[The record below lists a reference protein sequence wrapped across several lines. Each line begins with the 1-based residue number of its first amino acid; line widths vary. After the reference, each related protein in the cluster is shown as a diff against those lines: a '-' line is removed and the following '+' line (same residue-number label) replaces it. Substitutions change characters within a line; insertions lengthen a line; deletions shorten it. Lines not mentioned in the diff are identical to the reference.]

1 MDGTELPTIFG
12 MSAGAFVVLY
22 FTLVLGGA
30 CLASY
35 YNQRSAFLLLFSLT
49 LVSIVLGIIGGAG
62 ALKAVAVTAAL
73 LAFAAMASYGFRQFL
88 ITLAEG
94 DVGAGIKQNMPVFVV
109 VLLLFVGLLAL
120 SIARGWP
127 LAEISA
133 AAIIVMLIMLAMTRD
148 VAKELRTAPLTAAFG
163 MFVIFIYAIAAI
175 FAPIIAPH
183 GEAEVISQAFAPA
196 DANMLMGADQLGRD
210 MFSRLIY
217 GARNTISLAVIG
229 TCLAFT
235 LGALAGLLAAVRGGW
250 FDQAMGR
257 TADVIMSIPSL
268 IFGLLMVSIFG
279 SLATNPAWL
288 SMFDGNVGQADFW
301 LSVALVSFFG
311 LLVGLL
317 VLATIADNIAQWI
330 AKGAIVAGAIFVF
343 GLALASLFNSSEVI
357 LILVVSVI
365 YSPRVYRLTRAVA
378 GNVVVMDYIEAARL
392 RGERT
397 WYLIRREILP
407 NSTAPLVAEFGLEFC
422 FVFLLISGLSFL
434 GLGIQPPTADW
445 GSMVK
450 ENATLIS
457 FGEIIPLIPA
467 AAIALLTVAVNFVVD
482 WMLFR
487 SSGLKEH

>member
-1 MDGTELPTIFG
+1 MSIFVIG
-12 MSAGAFVVLY
+12 FYTLLLAASTAAAY
-22 FTLVLGGA
+22 F
-30 CLASY
+30 
-35 YNQRSAFLLLFSLT
+35 NQRAAFMLLFSLT
-49 LVSIVLGIIGGAG
+49 LVSFVLGIIGGAG
-62 ALKAVAVTAAL
+62 ALQWVAICAGMLAL
-73 LAFAAMASYGFRQFL
+73 AAMASYAFREFL
-88 ITLAEG
+88 I
-94 DVGAGIKQNMPVFVV
+94 
-109 VLLLFVGLLAL
+109 
-120 SIARGWP
+120 
-127 LAEISA
+127 
-133 AAIIVMLIMLAMTRD
+133 LIGSEEM
-148 VAKELRTAPLTAAFG
+148 AKELRTAPLTAAFG
-163 MFVIFIYAIAAI
+163 MFVIFTYAIAAI
-175 FAPIIAPH
+175 FAPMIAPH
-183 GEAEVISQAFAPA
+183 GEAEVISSAFAPA
-196 DANMLMGADQLGRD
+196 DENMLLGADQLGRD

-217 GARNTISLAVIG
+217 GARNTISLALVG
-229 TCLAFT
+229 TILAFT

-257 TADVIMSIPSL
+257 SADVIMSIPSL

-279 SLATNPAWL
+279 SLPTNPAWL
-288 SMFDGNVGQADFW
+288 NLFGGNSGQADFF
-301 LSVALVSFFG
+301 LGTAMMVFFG
-311 LLVGLL
+311 MLVGLL
-317 VLATIADNIAQWI
+317 VLATIAEDMMGWI
-330 AKGAIVAGAIFVF
+330 VKGAIVLGIVIAISM
-343 GLALASLFNSSEVI
+343 GMATIFNSSEII

-392 RGERT
+392 RGERR

-457 FGEIIPLIPA
+457 FGEITPLIPA

-487 SSGLKEH
+487 SSGLKEQ